1 MRLGYSG
8 EDPGGLFILPLPI
21 RDQCTNS
28 TPAAFIFGGRVL
40 FFLQSTVT
48 RSFINQST
56 ELILMELIQ
65 RIYQSSLFLNSLQC
79 LTLVIIEFLFSYLH
93 NKFFSF
99 SFAVFPSP
107 IPLMFCPYIL
117 TLLFTL
123 GIPTNSMT
131 SPITHMQYTL
141 RPTQTHGLV

>member
-28 TPAAFIFGGRVL
+28 MPAAFIFGGRVL

-65 RIYQSSLFLNSLQC
+65 RIYQSSLFLNSL
-79 LTLVIIEFLFSYLH
+79 
-93 NKFFSF
+93 
-99 SFAVFPSP
+99 
-107 IPLMFCPYIL
+107 
-117 TLLFTL
+117 
-123 GIPTNSMT
+123 
-131 SPITHMQYTL
+131 
-141 RPTQTHGLV
+141 